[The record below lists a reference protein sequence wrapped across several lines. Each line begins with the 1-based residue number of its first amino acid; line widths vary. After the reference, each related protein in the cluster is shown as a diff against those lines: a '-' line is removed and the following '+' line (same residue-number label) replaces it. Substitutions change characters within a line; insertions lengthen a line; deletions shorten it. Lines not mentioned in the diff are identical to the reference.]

1 MEVAIFGFSEIKDK
15 IKVPAGLNL
24 ESDLSSRWMSDFDVV
39 IGNVM
44 DMRIKS
50 HNFNEVIDLIKSDG
64 LMICF
69 IDDRLLFA
77 DGLLNSI
84 KLMEEGNAD
93 LAQNVWNGLIT
104 LVKYFNLSLSQGKT
118 IRPTPSAGILSN
130 IITKLVGTITILEL
144 IQITP

>member
-24 ESDLSSRWMSDFDVV
+24 ESDPSSRWMSDFDVV

-44 DMRIKS
+44 DIRIKS

-69 IDDRLLFA
+69 IDDRLSFA

-84 KLMEEGNAD
+84 KLMEEGNAY
-93 LAQNVWNGLIT
+93 LAKNAWNGLIT
-104 LVKYFNLSLSQGKT
+104 PVKYFNLSLSLKV
-118 IRPTPSAGILSN
+118 
-130 IITKLVGTITILEL
+130 KL
-144 IQITP
+144 